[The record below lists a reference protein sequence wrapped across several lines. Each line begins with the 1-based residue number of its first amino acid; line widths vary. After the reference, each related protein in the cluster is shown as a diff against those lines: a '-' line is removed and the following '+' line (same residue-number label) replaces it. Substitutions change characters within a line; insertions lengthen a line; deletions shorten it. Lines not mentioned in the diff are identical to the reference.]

1 MIDLDTLERL
11 VRNPDLSWPALVEAS
26 KTTPR
31 HLQDLVQDNLPA
43 LMPLLVAKKNREVG
57 SNHKRAQV
65 LGFKPTVERAAKRAS
80 ISPQATGA
88 ANAYR
93 LLCAV
98 MLEAGS
104 TKLPYAANTAV
115 IEVLGELGCMA
126 PTSGS
131 LRWYRSKLTNEAAEV
146 HAAFGLPTG
155 WENLLA

>member
-1 MIDLDTLERL
+1 MIAIDAVERM
-11 VRNPDLSWPALVEAS
+11 VRDPGLSWSALVAGLA
-26 KTTPR
+26 TTPR
-31 HLQDLVQDNLPA
+31 HLHDLVQDNLPA
-43 LMPLLVAKKNREVG
+43 LMPLLVAKKTLEVS

-65 LGFKPTVERAAKRAS
+65 LGFKPTVERAAKRAA
-80 ISPQATGA
+80 ISPEATGA

-115 IEVLGELGCMA
+115 IEVLGELGCLA

-131 LRWYRSKLTNEAAEV
+131 LRWYRSKLTNEPAEV
-146 HAAFGLPTG
+146 HAAFGLPKG